1 MNYMPKLIVQTPNPV
16 LTKKA
21 ENVTKFDASLKRIL
35 SEMKQSLIS
44 AVDPVGVGLAA
55 PQIGYPLRIFT
66 IKPRKNSRI
75 WFFINPKIITSSVED
90 IAIPKDNAPLEGC
103 LSVDNTWGVVRRKK
117 EITIEYQDTRGN
129 KVIKSFAGFP
139 AVIIQH
145 EIDHLSGILF
155 TQRVLE
161 QKGKLFEIVKDKE
174 GKSTLKELPL

>member
-1 MNYMPKLIVQTPNPV
+1 MTKPIIQTPDSV

-21 ENVTKFDASLKRIL
+21 QTVTRFDASLKHIL
-35 SEMKQSLIS
+35 SEMKQSLIT

-55 PQIGYPLRIFT
+55 PQIGYSLRIFA
-66 IKPRKNSRI
+66 IKPAKNSRV
-75 WFFINPKIITSSVED
+75 WFFINPKIITSSIEE
-90 IAIPKDNAPLEGC
+90 IEIPKDNAPLEGC

-117 EITIEYQDTRGN
+117 EVTIEYQDINGN
-129 KVIKSFAGFP
+129 KVIKSFIGFP

-145 EIDHLSGILF
+145 EIDHLNGILF

-174 GKSTLKELPL
+174 GKNTLKELPL